1 MLWLLLL
8 LVAAAVMV
16 GILVR
21 ISKSHQDLEP
31 ETPSTPLLETEK
43 IESSSTLSGG
53 PM

>member
-21 ISKSHQDLEP
+21 ISKSHQDSEH

-43 IESSSTLSGG
+43 
-53 PM
+53 MKAAAR